1 MVNDKSLQQ
10 NLHCSY
16 FHVIPFYLLLF
27 TQLLGDMLLDRSNS
41 AVMVRYVSSLD
52 NLRIMMNLFREEKK
66 SIQME
71 AFHVFKLFV
80 ANQSKPPEIVGVL
93 IQNKN
98 KLLRFL
104 AGLTTEKEDEQ
115 FEADKSEVIR
125 EIATLDTRERAIT
138 DSDNEAES

>member
-1 MVNDKSLQQ
+1 MQ
-10 NLHCSY
+10 
-16 FHVIPFYLLLF
+16 
-27 TQLLGDMLLDRSNS
+27 
-41 AVMVRYVSSLD
+41 
-52 NLRIMMNLFREEKK
+52 
-66 SIQME
+66 
-71 AFHVFKLFV
+71 LFV
-80 ANQSKPPEIVGVL
+80 ANQSKPPEIIGVL

-115 FEADKSEVIR
+115 FEADKSQVIR